1 LTVTIRVPLFV
12 CIVAIGAITAC
23 TSFGDVV
30 VVRVEV
36 KESTAKGNAAAAD
49 PSIALPPADAKTV
62 LSVETLAAGANG
74 QFATKTTVGN
84 ETIELKG
91 DLKKAQD
98 GQYRVRVEFK
108 NSRPGGAQEVSTNI
122 MLPAS
127 TPRSISG
134 LESRVGQRYVVLTLE
149 EAAPA
154 AK

>member
-1 LTVTIRVPLFV
+1 VTIRVPLFL
-12 CIVAIGAITAC
+12 CIAAIAALTAYP
-23 TSFGDVV
+23 SFGDV

-36 KESTAKGNAAAAD
+36 KESAAKGNAAAAAAD
-49 PSIALPPADAKTV
+49 TPGALPPADAKTV

-74 QFATKTTVGN
+74 QFATKMTVGK

-91 DLKKAQD
+91 DLKKPQG
-98 GQYRVRVEFK
+98 GQYRIRVEFK
-108 NSRPGGAQEVSTNI
+108 NTSPGGAQEVSTSM
-122 MLPAS
+122 MLPAG